1 MPRTSSASRDQAI
14 LVDQATD
21 ASLSSDAVLLKIDW
35 FGQWFQW
42 CRAVQETVRPVLVV
56 VGLVLVQDLPQMG
69 PTPDEV
75 AVQDLAAASARG
87 TDHRWQK
94 P

>member
-1 MPRTSSASRDQAI
+1 VPRTSSASRDQAI

-42 CRAVQETVRPVLVV
+42 CRAVQETVRLCVPKISSVALTS
-56 VGLVLVQDLPQMG
+56 GLAL
-69 PTPDEV
+69 
-75 AVQDLAAASARG
+75 SADRD
-87 TDHRWQK
+87 DHH
-94 P
+94 